1 MMRSLRLRR
10 QTGLS
15 APLFRS
21 TFVDEWVGLLVLI
34 AIVILTAT
42 LVEAGLLKQWLT
54 PAGRIHFVLPE
65 SGVAGLAVN
74 NDIEVMGVRV
84 GEIRKLDLNESG
96 RMYAEG
102 TIEPHFERY
111 IRSDSIA
118 TIKRRLVVTGAGY
131 IEITRGQGQ
140 PLNWG
145 YAVLN
150 TNIDPNPAD
159 MIIQT
164 LTDLRASLL
173 PAMSNVQDITKQAR
187 DIMTDLH
194 AGKGTAGAFLT
205 REETANHINAI
216 LISLNQAIENVQPL
230 ERKLQITL
238 DEANGTMKNVNN
250 MTNGLKT
257 SVPDVNRTVS
267 NVAEATEQLPAV
279 LAEAEA
285 TAESLRQLSEQLR
298 GLWFLGGHGS
308 SKKHHTRRLP
318 AREVKP

>member
-1 MMRSLRLRR
+1 MRPLLFRR
-10 QTGLS
+10 RTGLA

-21 TFVDEWVGLLVLI
+21 SFMDEWVGLLVLL
-34 AIVILTAT
+34 AIVILTAS
-42 LVEAGLLKQWLT
+42 LVEVGFLKQWLT

-96 RMYAEG
+96 HMYAEG
-102 TIEPHFERY
+102 TIEPHFERF
-111 IRSDSIA
+111 IRSDSVA
-118 TIKRRLVVTGAGY
+118 TIKRRLVVAGAGY
-131 IEITRGQGQ
+131 IEITRGQGE

-150 TNIDPNPAD
+150 TNVEPNPAD
-159 MIIQT
+159 MIVQT
-164 LTDLRASLL
+164 LTDLRAQLL
-173 PAMSNVQDITKQAR
+173 PAMDNVVEITKQAR
-187 DIMTDLH
+187 EIMVDLH
-194 AGKGTAGAFLT
+194 AGKGTAGALLT
-205 REETANHINAI
+205 KEETAQRVNKI

-238 DEANGTMKNVNN
+238 NEANGTMRNVHG
-250 MTNGLKT
+250 MTNGLKK
-257 SVPDVNRTVS
+257 SVPDVNRTVH

-285 TAESLRQLSEQLR
+285 TADSLRQLSDQLR
-298 GLWFLGGHGS
+298 SLWLLGGHGNGH
-308 SKKHHTRRLP
+308 KHRHSRRLSAKD
-318 AREVKP
+318 ARP